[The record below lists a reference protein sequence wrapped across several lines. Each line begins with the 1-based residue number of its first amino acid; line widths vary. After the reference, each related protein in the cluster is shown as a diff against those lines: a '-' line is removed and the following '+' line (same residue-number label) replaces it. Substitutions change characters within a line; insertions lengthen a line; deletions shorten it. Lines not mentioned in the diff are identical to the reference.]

1 MVPLLCPAVTKVG
14 SLKHLAL
21 QQACCQHVAPG
32 DQPTAAGR
40 VEPASIGNILDRIM
54 NIVVVTT
61 NQHQM
66 LGCIS
71 ALRSLAECYPPVQ
84 YAEVWNCNSEAS
96 IGWLSLLVPIL
107 TSSWVTHHLQGHA
120 ELIDFLTKFMMGVA
134 IKNVG
139 EIPRKG
145 PGLAFSALTSVR
157 LAELAHN
164 VLCHLLKL
172 LNVFSHVIEG
182 KDLSLIHI

>member
-1 MVPLLCPAVTKVG
+1 MPLLLVAMEQ
-14 SLKHLAL
+14 SLYCMSPSPSPPLPFPH
-21 QQACCQHVAPG
+21 
-32 DQPTAAGR
+32 TAASPLG
-40 VEPASIGNILDRIM
+40 G
-54 NIVVVTT
+54 
-61 NQHQM
+61 Q

-96 IGWLSLLVPIL
+96 VGWLSLLVPIL

-139 EIPRKG
+139 ESPRKG

-157 LAELAHN
+157 LAELAQN

-182 KDLSLIHI
+182 KDADQKLSKVSCLQHNSGGSGDRVSSNRHLEWSLT